1 MLDQEKLKAVISA
14 VLNVDIG
21 SIGPDSSR
29 DTIESWDSLR
39 HLNLI
44 LALEEEFGVTLPD
57 EDGANATSYQ
67 LLVIVLRELLES
79 E

>member
-1 MLDQEKLKAVISA
+1 MLDQGKLSAVISA

-67 LLVIVLRELLES
+67 LLVIVLRELLEF

>member
-67 LLVIVLRELLES
+67 LLVIVLRELLELG
-79 E
+79 

>member
-1 MLDQEKLKAVISA
+1 MLDQGKLSAVISA

>member
-1 MLDQEKLKAVISA
+1 MLDQGKLSAVISA

-79 E
+79 K

>member
-1 MLDQEKLKAVISA
+1 MLDQGKLRAVISV

>member
-67 LLVIVLRELLES
+67 LLVIVLRELLEP

>member
-1 MLDQEKLKAVISA
+1 MLDQGKLSAVIST

>member
-14 VLNVDIG
+14 VLNVGIG

-79 E
+79 K

>member
-1 MLDQEKLKAVISA
+1 MLDQGKHSAVISA

-67 LLVIVLRELLES
+67 LLVIVLRELLEF

>member
-1 MLDQEKLKAVISA
+1 MLDQGKLSAVIST

-79 E
+79 K

>member
-1 MLDQEKLKAVISA
+1 MLDQEKLRAVIAA
-14 VLNVDIG
+14 VLNVDL
-21 SIGPDSSR
+21 SRIGPNSSS

-39 HLNLI
+39 HMNLI
-44 LALEEEFGVTLPD
+44 LALEEEFGVILPD

>member
-1 MLDQEKLKAVISA
+1 MLDQGKLRAVISA

-79 E
+79 K

>member
-79 E
+79 K

>member
-1 MLDQEKLKAVISA
+1 MLDQGKLRAVISA

-29 DTIESWDSLR
+29 DTIDSWDSLR

-67 LLVIVLRELLES
+67 LLVIVLRELLEF

>member
-1 MLDQEKLKAVISA
+1 MLDQGKLRAVISA

-67 LLVIVLRELLES
+67 LLVIVLRELLEF

>member
-21 SIGPDSSR
+21 SIAPDSSR

-79 E
+79 K

>member
-67 LLVIVLRELLES
+67 LLGIVLRELLES

>member
-1 MLDQEKLKAVISA
+1 M
-14 VLNVDIG
+14 LNVDIG

-79 E
+79 K

>member
-1 MLDQEKLKAVISA
+1 MLDQGKLRAVISA

-44 LALEEEFGVTLPD
+44 LALEEEFGVILPD

-79 E
+79 K

>member
-1 MLDQEKLKAVISA
+1 MLDQGKLRAVISA

-29 DTIESWDSLR
+29 DTIDSWDSLR

>member
-1 MLDQEKLKAVISA
+1 MLDQGKLRAVISA

>member
-1 MLDQEKLKAVISA
+1 MLDQGKLRAVIST

-79 E
+79 K